1 MGGRSWVKRP
11 HSNWIFKALQIFI
24 LSEETK
30 KHSSTMG
37 HSACACVCIWLWVS
51 VCVCVWERERENG
64 RKNGEM
70 DFPQTWKGYSRLNKW
85 IALMTTNFSKKKFSK
100 LEKKFFFQ
108 NLAKLQKLIWI
119 IAVLHLRL
127 EETRKLISNWWQLNK
142 FFKMF
147 SWSGITLDTK
157 SCFIVICL
165 WLHDVVVIIKI
176 SIRLAWDPTARLK
189 TSHRF
194 SPMSQTRDCRE
205 EVKFQS
211 LQTKVFASN
220 PIKIIDMGLSVFF
233 FSLQTIT
240 TSWSSWSK
248 PQSRKRKQ
256 GLLKTW
262 KTLHP
267 GLG

>member
-1 MGGRSWVKRP
+1 MNSFDDYK
-11 HSNWIFKALQIFI
+11 FF
-24 LSEETK
+24 
-30 KHSSTMG
+30 
-37 HSACACVCIWLWVS
+37 
-51 VCVCVWERERENG
+51 
-64 RKNGEM
+64 
-70 DFPQTWKGYSRLNKW
+70 
-85 IALMTTNFSKKKFSK
+85 KKKVFQTR
-100 LEKKFFFQ
+100 KKVFFL
-108 NLAKLQKLIWI
+108 NLAKLHKLIWI

-127 EETRKLISNWWQLNK
+127 EETRRLISNWWQLNK

-147 SWSGITLDTK
+147 SWSGITLDPK
-157 SCFIVICL
+157 SCFSAIRL
-165 WLHDVVVIIKI
+165 WPHDVVVIIKI

-194 SPMSQTRDCRE
+194 SSMSQTRDCRE

-211 LQTKVFASN
+211 LQSKVFASN
-220 PIKIIDMGLSVFF
+220 PIKIIDMGLRVFF

-248 PQSRKRKQ
+248 PQSRKLKQ